1 MIFTLTLISL
11 MPCHVERVKENE
23 TISYILIIKVYHYVK
38 IRGWGGKFTLVPL
51 KPYVKGK
58 SMYIMWAFNVEKFQD

>member
-1 MIFTLTLISL
+1 

-23 TISYILIIKVYHYVK
+23 TISYILIIKVYYYVK
-38 IRGWGGKFTLVPL
+38 IEGWGGKFTLVPL

-58 SMYIMWAFNVEKFQD
+58 QVKVPNFAVLRKI